1 MKRIR
6 QEPDIKTDFK
16 VLSDEFSSEQQLES
30 DLCEEEKIKENKV
43 FRKSKQ
49 STKSASLLVRCTV
62 LTKKSAKVCSVL
74 SNFGKSIH
82 FPSQSAISKKSLNDN
97 KKIYEITK
105 I

>member
-6 QEPDIKTDFK
+6 QEPDLKTDLK
-16 VLSDEFSSEQQLES
+16 VLSDKFSSEQQLES

-49 STKSASLLVRCTV
+49 STKSASLLVSCRV
-62 LTKKSAKVCSVL
+62 FTKKSTKVCSVL

-82 FPSQSAISKKSLNDN
+82 LPSQSAISKKSLNEN
-97 KKIYEITK
+97 KKLSLIHI
-105 I
+105 